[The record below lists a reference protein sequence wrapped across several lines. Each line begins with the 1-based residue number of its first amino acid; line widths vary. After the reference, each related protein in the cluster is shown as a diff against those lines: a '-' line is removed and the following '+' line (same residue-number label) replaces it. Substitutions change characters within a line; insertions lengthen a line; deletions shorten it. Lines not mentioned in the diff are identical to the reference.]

1 MDLLLIALLM
11 LWIVGLLS
19 LVEGGNTY
27 EWMTDHGNQ
36 RLLRKCFGQEGIHI
50 SINTRDREVY
60 VSFSKKGDSYSRN
73 ITFTKAYAL
82 YREDPKG
89 HGLRN
94 KLMVMFKKPLN

>member
-11 LWIVGLLS
+11 LGIVGLLS
-19 LVEGGNTY
+19 LVEEGNSY
-27 EWMTDHGNQ
+27 EWMMDHNNQ

-50 SINTRDREVY
+50 NINTRDREVY

-73 ITFTKAYAL
+73 LTFSKAYSL

-94 KLMVMFKKPLN
+94 KLMEMFKKSLN